1 LPLAVTLRDPAMEAL
16 ASTRPAGPAQAF
28 ERAAA
33 EELLGAREEA
43 LAEMRSR
50 GVMVLDVLPAGA
62 SSALVERYHVLK
74 RKGML

>member
-1 LPLAVTLRDPAMEAL
+1 MEAL
-16 ASTRPAGPAQAF
+16 ASARPAGSVQAF

-33 EELLGAREEA
+33 EELLGAREGA

-50 GVMVLDVLPAGA
+50 GVMVLDVPPAGA
-62 SSALVERYHVLK
+62 SAALVERYHLLK